1 MLAERKLRGKNRL
14 QEIEKPRGY
23 DRGLE
28 MEEIV
33 GATND
38 TGVLILLVRWHD
50 CEELDLLPVEEVNVK
65 NPSEVI
71 EFYES
76 RCPLNKLAQERNV
89 PNVPIAI
96 KEPTLADQPST
107 SSYQAFSSQETES
120 SAMDVVSIPDDDIGV
135 NDVPA
140 IELTSAEE

>member
-1 MLAERKLRGKNRL
+1 MSAERKLRGKNRL

-28 MEEIV
+28 LEEVV

-38 TGVLILLVRWHD
+38 TGVLMLLVRWYD
-50 CEELDLLPVEEVNVK
+50 CEELDLLPASEVNGK

-76 RCPLNKLAQERNV
+76 RCPLNKRAKERNV
-89 PNVPIAI
+89 PNVPIALR
-96 KEPTLADQPST
+96 EPALVEQPST
-107 SSYQAFSSQETES
+107 SSHEAIQEVES

-140 IELTSAEE
+140 MELTSVE

>member
-1 MLAERKLRGKNRL
+1 MSAERKLRGKNRL

-23 DRGLE
+23 DRGLG

-38 TGVLILLVRWHD
+38 TGVLMLLVRWHD
-50 CEELDLLPVEEVNVK
+50 CEELDLLPAAEVNEK

-76 RCPLNKLAQERNV
+76 RCPLKRKAIERNV

-96 KEPTLADQPST
+96 REPALVEPST
-107 SSYQAFSSQETES
+107 SSYQPFPPQENELT
-120 SAMDVVSIPDDDIGV
+120 AMDVSIPDDDISV
-135 NDVPA
+135 TEAPA
-140 IELTSAEE
+140 MELTSTE